1 MLSLLSYVIL
11 SNRGTPFQGGLT
23 LSPQLAMSKVTES
36 KEITS
41 FLPNFFSFMLFS
53 TSIPPLAESKWK
65 PKGMRGAFC
74 NYIRYHLAVFRLCF
88 RCVQFLIKAK
98 VGEETV
104 LVLKNCFWSISPCS
118 AFIKWTKIILEGRSS
133 SVFAWIM
140 QVAPASDT
148 CQIQAIEKKTP
159 SFMSWTCSSILDF
172 ISVAQLLL
180 LHFSILPKSLLKV

>member
-1 MLSLLSYVIL
+1 
-11 SNRGTPFQGGLT
+11 
-23 LSPQLAMSKVTES
+23 
-36 KEITS
+36 
-41 FLPNFFSFMLFS
+41 MLFS

-74 NYIRYHLAVFRLCF
+74 NYICYHLAVFRLCF

-104 LVLKNCFWSISPCS
+104 LALKNCFWSISPCS
-118 AFIKWTKIILEGRSS
+118 AFIKWTKNNIGRWKLFCICMNNAGCFSKWYTPDIS
-133 SVFAWIM
+133 NW
-140 QVAPASDT
+140 
-148 CQIQAIEKKTP
+148 EKNP

-180 LHFSILPKSLLKV
+180 LHFFILPKSLLKV